1 MNSGVL
7 SGVIIKEI
15 GCGREPMQS
24 DMKIVDLD
32 LSWFNCLPPLISATR
47 LRIVPP
53 AYAIPSPPAVQ
64 SFPFSDSC

>member
-15 GCGREPMQS
+15 GCGPEPMQS

-32 LSWFNCLPPLISATR
+32 LSRFICLPPLISATR
-47 LRIVPP
+47 LRVVSP
-53 AYAIPSPPAVQ
+53 AYAIPTTTAVQ
-64 SFPFSDSC
+64 SFPFLDSC